1 MLIRLR
7 PPDPNE
13 NSVQPMAED
22 IPQANREAQ
31 AVSQTCLSLVN
42 EIRG

>member
-1 MLIRLR
+1 
-7 PPDPNE
+7 
-13 NSVQPMAED
+13 MADD

-31 AVSQTCLSLVN
+31 AVSRTCLSLVN